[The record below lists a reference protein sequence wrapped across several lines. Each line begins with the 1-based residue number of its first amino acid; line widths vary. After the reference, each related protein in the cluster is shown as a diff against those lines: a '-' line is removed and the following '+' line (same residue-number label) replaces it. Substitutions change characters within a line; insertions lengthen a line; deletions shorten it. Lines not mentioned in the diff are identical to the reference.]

1 MAAAHFTQRYQPF
14 FASFPRVG
22 HRSASMNPQQW
33 LPWQRLLVRAAQLY
47 ALRKKRRLLSLQLP
61 LQALLAQPELPFLFS
76 VLLTSN
82 NYYYYH
88 NDIQRHKQ
96 PLLNFHKFQSIKKL
110 KACSKSTS
118 NLKVIIATTTK
129 NKYSCFK
136 QIKRYQ
142 PSYLRTN
149 RLFDV

>member
-1 MAAAHFTQRYQPF
+1 MAAAHLTQRYQPF

-33 LPWQRLLVRAAQLY
+33 QRLLVQAAQQY

-61 LQALLAQPELPFLFS
+61 LQALLAQPKLPFLFS

-96 PLLNFHKFQSIKKL
+96 PLLNFHKFQSMKKL

-118 NLKVIIATTTK
+118 NFKVIIATKQLRINTHAL
-129 NKYSCFK
+129 NK
-136 QIKRYQ
+136 
-142 PSYLRTN
+142 
-149 RLFDV
+149 